1 MDAMLLL
8 YQTVHQIHESYYSF
22 LDRNKYMYNSS
33 IDL

>member
-8 YQTVHQIHESYYSF
+8 YQTEHQIRESYYIF

-33 IDL
+33 IAL